1 MVTKM
6 FPSVDTKD
14 AAAVLREVQ
23 AIYSNMFP
31 KGDGTFV
38 PRVFQWALSCF
49 RGEYD
54 NYQPIDARYHD
65 LEHTMQGTL
74 CFARLLQGYQRTRV
88 EPELHEEMVQ
98 LGLLA
103 ILLHDTGYLKT
114 RDD

>member
-1 MVTKM
+1 
-6 FPSVDTKD
+6 
-14 AAAVLREVQ
+14 
-23 AIYSNMFP
+23 MFP
-31 KGDGTFV
+31 KGDSGFV
-38 PRVFQWALSCF
+38 SKAIGWALDSF
-49 RGEYD
+49 RGKYA

-88 EPELHEEMVQ
+88 DPELSEAMTQ

-114 RDD
+114 RDDVEERAPVHF